1 MTTDRSKEKLR
12 ARGTPRL
19 LWLLFALWV
28 IAFAGS
34 FIAFALIEPTGSSFT
49 RGANRVGAFLGWQ
62 AVAIGLAVVLWWR
75 TRQPIL
81 ATGTRWLMRLPIL
94 IALGLLAAFL
104 IFIGWGVWAG
114 GSGVL

>member
-1 MTTDRSKEKLR
+1 MV
-12 ARGTPRL
+12 GTPRL
-19 LWLLFALWV
+19 LWLLLALWAA
-28 IAFAGS
+28 AFAGS

-62 AVAIGLAVVLWWR
+62 AAAIGFAAVLWWR
-75 TRQPIL
+75 ARQLIL
-81 ATGTRWLMRLPIL
+81 AAGPQWLMRLPIL

-104 IFIGWGVWAG
+104 IFVAWGVWAG